1 MSRQVLLINITRMG
15 DLVQMG
21 TLLQRLQQEWPGAAV
36 DLVVDRRFAAVANLL
51 PHLRQIV
58 TYDFHGLV
66 DESRA
71 QTKDV
76 VTLYR
81 EMIGWSAPLIEARY
95 DRIVNL
101 TFNRRSGF
109 LTSYVGAKDIRGIA
123 APKDGDVVI
132 HNPWMAYLT
141 DVHNQRRFNHFNL
154 VDIYA
159 LGGSGPGPFVP
170 LSLNVPPSAEQWAG
184 EFLSSHGGDRVPWI
198 AVQVGASDP
207 IKAWRPELF
216 GQTLAACSRQTT
228 VGYVFIGTEEERNAI
243 ATAQRIYRQAGG
255 TGPLCDAIGRTT
267 LPQLTALLKRCR
279 LLLTND
285 TGPMHL
291 AVGVGTPVV
300 DLSVGHVDFRET
312 GPYGPG
318 HWIVQ
323 PDMAC
328 APCGFDQVCFHHA
341 CNDRL
346 VPDQIAQLCLHLLVG
361 AGFPQSTTGV
371 RMYRSRVDE
380 DGLGSYHL
388 CAGREDQVVAWYG
401 RFWRRFWFEQFTALP
416 SQMTKSEDLPPDL
429 DDAGELLDRL
439 MPLAATLVSRAE
451 DLVRLSQQ
459 HPLPAA
465 TLQQVQLCERTDRQ
479 LAVALSM
486 QGPATAS
493 LAVALLRDIHS
504 DDGDELLAMTQSR
517 LATYRRWQ
525 SRLQTVAAFFRSLQ
539 PLDRRGN
546 HRSARSIPMAR
557 SADRKS

>member
-1 MSRQVLLINITRMG
+1 MG

-21 TLLQRLQQEWPGAAV
+21 TLLHRLQHEWPGAAV
-36 DLVVDRRFAAVANLL
+36 DLVVDQRFAAVAGLL
-51 PHLRQIV
+51 PNLRHIV
-58 TYDFHGLV
+58 TYDFHSLV

-81 EMIGWSAPLIEARY
+81 DVTRWAAPLAEARY
-95 DRIVNL
+95 DRAINL

-109 LTSYVGAKDIRGIA
+109 LTSYVAAKDIRGIA

-159 LGGSGPGPFVP
+159 LGGSGPGPFAP
-170 LSLNVPPSAEQWAG
+170 LSLAVPPGAVQWAR
-184 EFLSSHGGDRVPWI
+184 EFLSSHDRKHCPWI
-198 AVQVGASDP
+198 AVQIGASDP

-216 GQTLAACSRQTT
+216 GLALADLSRKTNI
-228 VGYVFIGTEEERNAI
+228 GYVFIGTEEERKAM
-243 ATAQRIYRQAGG
+243 AAAQRAYHQAGG
-255 TGPLCDAIGRTT
+255 TGPICDAIGCTT
-267 LPQLTALLKRCR
+267 LPQLAALLAQCR

-291 AVGVGTPVV
+291 AVGVGTPVI

-328 APCGFDQVCFHHA
+328 APCGFDHVCFHHA

-346 VPDQIAQLCLHLLVG
+346 VPDQIAELCLNVITQAECPRTL
-361 AGFPQSTTGV
+361 TGV
-371 RMYRSRVDE
+371 RVYRSSVDE
-380 DGLGSYHL
+380 DGLGSSLL
-388 CAGREDQVVAWYG
+388 CVGREDPIVGWYG
-401 RFWRRFWFEQFTALP
+401 RFWRRFWFEEFTALT
-416 SQMTKSEDLPPDL
+416 SQVPEIQGAPPDL
-429 DDAGELLDRL
+429 NDASALLDRL
-439 MPLAATLVSRAE
+439 APLSATLVSRAE
-451 DLVRLSQQ
+451 ELVRLARQ
-459 HPLPAA
+459 HPLPVGAMQQMQRREIA
-465 TLQQVQLCERTDRQ
+465 DRQQVMI
-479 LAVALSM
+479 LSM
-486 QGPATAS
+486 QSPATAS
-493 LAVALLRDIHS
+493 LAVALLRDTHS
-504 DDGDELLAMTQSR
+504 DDGNGLTAMAQSR

-525 SRLQTVAAFFRSLQ
+525 SRLHKVAYYFQSLQ
-539 PLDRRGN
+539 RPGFHLKHRESRTN
-546 HRSARSIPMAR
+546 PMLRSA
-557 SADRKS
+557 

>member
-1 MSRQVLLINITRMG
+1 MNRQVLLINITRMG

-21 TLLQRLQQEWPGAAV
+21 TLLQRLQHEWPGAAV
-36 DLVVDRRFAAVANLL
+36 DLVVDRRFAAVAALL

-76 VTLYR
+76 VALYR
-81 EMIGWSAPLIEARY
+81 EVTRWAKQLVEARY
-95 DRIVNL
+95 DRVVNL

-109 LTSYVGAKDIRGIA
+109 LTSYVDAKDVRGIA

-132 HNPWMAYLT
+132 HDPWMTYLT
-141 DVHNQRRFNHFNL
+141 DVHNQRRFNRFNL

-159 LGGSGPGPFVP
+159 LGGSGPGPFAP
-170 LSLNVPPSAEQWAG
+170 LSLKVPPDAEQWAG
-184 EFLSSHGGDRVPWI
+184 EFLFAKGGGQIPRI

-216 GQTLAACSRQTT
+216 GRTLAALSRQTK
-228 VGYVFIGTEEERNAI
+228 VGYVFIGTDEERNAI
-243 ATAQRIYRQAGG
+243 LIAQRTYRESGG

-267 LPQLTALLKRCR
+267 LPQLAALLKRCR

-291 AVGVGTPVV
+291 AVGVGTPVI

-346 VPDQIAQLCLHLLVG
+346 DPEQIAHLCLHLLAEKAIPQPAIG
-361 AGFPQSTTGV
+361 AKL
-371 RMYRSRVDE
+371 YRSCVDE
-380 DGLGSYHL
+380 DGLGSYQL
-388 CAGREDQVVAWYG
+388 CAGREDPLIAWYG
-401 RFWRRFWFEQFTALP
+401 RFWRRFWFEQFTGLP
-416 SQMTKSEDLPPDL
+416 SRVPEHETLPPDL
-429 DDAGELLDRL
+429 DDACDLLDRL
-439 MPLAATLVSRAE
+439 TLHAATLVSHAE
-451 DLVRLSQQ
+451 ELVRLSRQR
-459 HPLPAA
+459 PLPATA
-465 TLQQVQLCERTDRQ
+465 LQRVQLREQTDRQ
-479 LAVALSM
+479 QALALSM

-493 LAVALLRDIHS
+493 LAVALLRDTHS
-504 DDGDELLAMTQSR
+504 DDGDGIQAMAQSR

-525 SRLQTVAAFFRSLQ
+525 GRLHSVVTYFHSVQR
-539 PLDRRGN
+539 LDRRAN
-546 HRSARSIPMAR
+546 YRTARVIPMTRSA
-557 SADRKS
+557 

>member
-21 TLLQRLQQEWPGAAV
+21 TLLQRLQHEWPGAAV
-36 DLVVDRRFAAVANLL
+36 DLVVDRRFAAVATLL
-51 PHLRQIV
+51 PHLRRIV

-76 VTLYR
+76 VALYGEVTR
-81 EMIGWSAPLIEARY
+81 WAKQLVEARY
-95 DRIVNL
+95 DRAVNL

-109 LTSYVGAKDIRGIA
+109 LTSYVGAKDVRGIT

-132 HNPWMAYLT
+132 HDPWMAYLT
-141 DVHNQRRFNHFNL
+141 DVHNQRRFNRFNL

-159 LGGSGPGPFVP
+159 LGGSGPGPFAP
-170 LSLNVPPSAEQWAG
+170 LSLTVPPDAEQWAG
-184 EFLSSHGGDRVPWI
+184 EFLSLHGGNQFPWI

-216 GQTLAACSRQTT
+216 GRTLAALSRQTK

-243 ATAQRIYRQAGG
+243 HIAQRTCRRDGG
-255 TGPLCDAIGRTT
+255 SGPLCDAIGRTT
-267 LPQLTALLKRCR
+267 LPQLAALLKRCR

-291 AVGVGTPVV
+291 AVGVGTPVI

-323 PDMAC
+323 PDIAC

-346 VPDQIAQLCLHLLVG
+346 VPEQIAHLCLRLLVED
-361 AGFPQSTTGV
+361 AIPQPATGV
-371 RMYRSRVDE
+371 RLYRSCVDE
-380 DGLGSYHL
+380 DGLGSYQL
-388 CAGREDQVVAWYG
+388 CAGREDPLIAWYG
-401 RFWRRFWFEQFTALP
+401 RFWRRFWFEQFTGVP
-416 SQMTKSEDLPPDL
+416 SRIPKGEDFPSDA
-429 DDAGELLDRL
+429 DDAQDLLDRL
-439 MPLAATLVSRAE
+439 TPLAATLVSRAE
-451 DLVRLSQQ
+451 ELVRLSKQ
-459 HPLPAA
+459 HPLPATA
-465 TLQQVQLCERTDRQ
+465 LQQVQRRERTDRQ
-479 LAVALSM
+479 HALTLSM
-486 QGPATAS
+486 QSPATAS
-493 LAVALLRDIHS
+493 LAVALLRDTHS
-504 DDGDELLAMTQSR
+504 DDGDGLHAMTQSR

-525 SRLQTVAAFFRSLQ
+525 GRLHSVAAYFRSVRR
-539 PLDRRGN
+539 LDRRAN
-546 HRSARSIPMAR
+546 HRLARAIPMAR
-557 SADRKS
+557 ST

>member
-1 MSRQVLLINITRMG
+1 MRKQVLLINITRMG

-21 TLLQRLQQEWPGAAV
+21 TLLQRLQHEWPGAAV
-36 DLVVDRRFAAVANLL
+36 DLIVDQRFAAVADLL
-51 PHLRQIV
+51 PNLRHIV
-58 TYDFHGLV
+58 TYDFHSLV
-66 DESRA
+66 DDSRA

-81 EMIGWSAPLIEARY
+81 DVTRWAAPLAEARY
-95 DRIVNL
+95 DRVINL

-109 LTSYVGAKDIRGIA
+109 LTSYVAAKDIRGIA

-159 LGGSGPGPFVP
+159 LGGSGPGPFAP
-170 LSLNVPPSAEQWAG
+170 LSLDVPPDAVQWARD
-184 EFLSSHGGDRVPWI
+184 FLSSHDRDHCPWM
-198 AVQVGASDP
+198 AVQIGASDP

-216 GQTLAACSRQTT
+216 GLTLAGLSRKTKI
-228 VGYVFIGTEEERNAI
+228 GYVFIGTEEERKAI
-243 ATAQRIYRQAGG
+243 AAAQRVYHQAGG
-255 TGPLCDAIGRTT
+255 IGPICDAIGCTT
-267 LPQLTALLKRCR
+267 LPQLAGLLAQCR

-346 VPDQIAQLCLHLLVG
+346 VPDQIVELCLHLIIG
-361 AGFPQSTTGV
+361 AEFPRSTTGV
-371 RMYRSRVDE
+371 RIYRSRVDE
-380 DGLGSYHL
+380 DGLGSTLL
-388 CAGREDQVVAWYG
+388 CTGREDPTVLWYG
-401 RFWRRFWFEQFTALP
+401 QFWRRFWFEEFTALS
-416 SQMTKSEDLPPDL
+416 SQAPELQDVPPDM
-429 DDAGELLDRL
+429 DEASVLLDL
-439 MPLAATLVSRAE
+439 LTPLAASLVSRAGE
-451 DLVRLSQQ
+451 LVHLTRQ
-459 HPLPAA
+459 HPLPVG
-465 TLQQVQLCERTDRQ
+465 TLQQMQLREHADRQ
-479 LAVALSM
+479 QVIALSM
-486 QGPATAS
+486 QRPATAS
-493 LAVALLRDIHS
+493 LAVALLRDTHS
-504 DDGDELLAMTQSR
+504 DDGNGLTAMAQSR
-517 LATYRRWQ
+517 LATYQRWQ
-525 SRLQTVAAFFRSLQ
+525 SRLQRVSAYFRSLQ
-539 PLDRRGN
+539 RPNILLN
-546 HRSARSIPMAR
+546 HGRSRPIPMAR
-557 SADRKS
+557 FA